1 MDKQAQ
7 ASFYAAVGKILQ
19 REREKHNL
27 TIYGLSRQCGQQI
40 NTLRRLEEGK
50 AGMIHH
56 AVWIREHLN
65 VTLDNLIKEAL
76 ALSRRGRIE
85 EVKNGKEEPLSGD
98 DFI

>member
-27 TIYGLSRQCGQQI
+27 TIYGLSRLCGQQI

-56 AVWIREHLN
+56 AIWIREHLN
-65 VTLDNLIKEAL
+65 VTLDNLIKEAQ
-76 ALSRRGRIE
+76 AISRRE
-85 EVKNGKEEPLSGD
+85 KVKEVKSERSISGD

>member
-27 TIYGLSRQCGQQI
+27 TIYGLSRACGQQI

-56 AVWIREHLN
+56 AIWIREHLG
-65 VTLDNLIKEAL
+65 VTLDNLIKEAQ
-76 ALSRRGRIE
+76 AISRRDKVK
-85 EVKNGKEEPLSGD
+85 EVKSERPISGD